1 MTETEIIDRLR
12 NDEDYY
18 GEFGKQYLSNSDIST
33 LLKDPLSLGVSK
45 TKTIPMLIGG
55 YFHTA
60 VLEPDKLHKFKIIE
74 ASTRNTK
81 KYKEISGGEMCLLQ
95 SEVDMINV
103 MSEKLLANN
112 VIKDLI
118 QNSNNE
124 YEKPGLIKLNNLM
137 WKGKSDILNHDD
149 KLIIDLKTTNDID
162 TFKYSAKK
170 YNYDSQAYI
179 YSKIF
184 GYEFL
189 FIAIDKNTYKI
200 GLFDC
205 STEFYQR
212 GEDKVAK
219 ACEIYDLFYNNDNFD
234 KNQYFINSTL

>member
-1 MTETEIIDRLR
+1 MTNEKIIERLR

-18 GEFGKQYLSNSDIST
+18 GKFGKQYMSNSDIGT
-33 LLKDPLSLGVSK
+33 LLKDPLSLGTSL
-45 TKTIPMLIGG
+45 TKTVPMLIGG

-60 VLEPDKLHKFKIIE
+60 VLEPNKLHQFKIVE
-74 ASTRNTK
+74 ASTRNTN

-95 SEVDMINV
+95 HEVDMINV
-103 MSEKLLANN
+103 MSEKLLTNN

-118 QNSNNE
+118 QNANNE
-124 YEKPGLIKLNNLM
+124 YEKPGLTKLNDLM
-137 WKGKSDILNHDD
+137 WKGKADILNHDD

-162 TFKYSAKK
+162 SFRYSAKK

-189 FIAIDKNTYKI
+189 FIAIDKNTHKI

-219 ACEIYDLFYNNDNFD
+219 ACEIYDLFYNNNNFD
-234 KNQYFINSTL
+234 KNQYFINNTL

>member
-1 MTETEIIDRLR
+1 
-12 NDEDYY
+12 
-18 GEFGKQYLSNSDIST
+18 
-33 LLKDPLSLGVSK
+33 
-45 TKTIPMLIGG
+45 MLIGG

-60 VLEPDKLHKFKIIE
+60 VLEPDKLHQFKIIE

-189 FIAIDKNTYKI
+189 FIAIDKNTHKI

>member
-1 MTETEIIDRLR
+1 MTEAKIIERLR

-18 GEFGKQYLSNSDIST
+18 GKFGKQYMSNSDIGT
-33 LLKDPLSLGVSK
+33 LLKDPLSLGISL
-45 TKTIPMLIGG
+45 TKTVPMLIGG

-60 VLEPDKLHKFKIIE
+60 VLEPDKLHQFTIIE

-95 SEVDMINV
+95 HEVDMINV

-124 YEKPGLIKLNNLM
+124 YEKPGLTKLNDLT
-137 WKGKSDILNHDD
+137 WKGKADILNHDD

-162 TFKYSAKK
+162 AFKYSAKK

-189 FIAIDKNTYKI
+189 FIAIDKNTHKI

-234 KNQYFINSTL
+234 KNQYFINNTL

>member
-60 VLEPDKLHKFKIIE
+60 VLEPDKLHQFKIIE

-162 TFKYSAKK
+162 NFKYSAKK

-179 YSKIF
+179 YSKMF

-189 FIAIDKNTYKI
+189 FIVIDKNTYKI

>member
-1 MTETEIIDRLR
+1 MTENKIIDRLR

-45 TKTIPMLIGG
+45 AKTIPMLIGG

-60 VLEPDKLHKFKIIE
+60 VLEPDKLHQFKIIE

-162 TFKYSAKK
+162 NFKYSAKK

-179 YSKIF
+179 YSKMF

-189 FIAIDKNTYKI
+189 FIVIDKNTYKI

>member
-1 MTETEIIDRLR
+1 MTEKQIIERLR

-18 GEFGKQYLSNSDIST
+18 GKFGKQYMSNSDIGT
-33 LLKDPLSLGVSK
+33 LLKNPLSLGVSL
-45 TKTIPMLIGG
+45 TKTVPMLIGG

-60 VLEPDKLHKFKIIE
+60 VLEPEKLHQFKIIE
-74 ASTRNTK
+74 SSTRNTN

-95 SEVDMINV
+95 HEVDMINV

-118 QNSNNE
+118 QNSDNE
-124 YEKPGLIKLNNLM
+124 YEKPGLTKLNDLT
-137 WKGKSDILNHDD
+137 WKGKADILNHDD

-162 TFKYSAKK
+162 SFRYSAKK

-189 FIAIDKNTYKI
+189 FIAIDKNTHKI

-234 KNQYFINSTL
+234 KNQYFINNTL

>member
-1 MTETEIIDRLR
+1 MTENKIIDRLR

-45 TKTIPMLIGG
+45 AKTIPMLIGG

-60 VLEPDKLHKFKIIE
+60 VLEPDKLHQFKIIE

-162 TFKYSAKK
+162 NFKYSAKK

-179 YSKIF
+179 YSKMF

-189 FIAIDKNTYKI
+189 FIVIDKNTHKI

>member
-18 GEFGKQYLSNSDIST
+18 GEFGKQYLSNSDIGT

-45 TKTIPMLIGG
+45 AKTIPMLIGG

-60 VLEPDKLHKFKIIE
+60 VLEPDKLHQFKIIE

-162 TFKYSAKK
+162 NFKYSAKK

-179 YSKIF
+179 YSKMF

-189 FIAIDKNTYKI
+189 FIVIDKNTHKI

>member
-33 LLKDPLSLGVSK
+33 LLKDPLSLGVS
-45 TKTIPMLIGG
+45 TAKTIPMLIGG

-189 FIAIDKNTYKI
+189 FIAIDKNTHKI

>member
-1 MTETEIIDRLR
+1 MTETEIISLLR
-12 NDEDYY
+12 NDENYY

-60 VLEPDKLHKFKIIE
+60 VLEPDKLHQFKIIE

-162 TFKYSAKK
+162 NFKYSAKK

-179 YSKIF
+179 YSKMF

-189 FIAIDKNTYKI
+189 FIVIDKNTYKI

>member
-1 MTETEIIDRLR
+1 MTEAKIIERLR

-18 GEFGKQYLSNSDIST
+18 GKFGKQYMSNSDIGT
-33 LLKDPLSLGVSK
+33 LLKDPLSLGVSL
-45 TKTIPMLIGG
+45 TKTVPMLIGG

-60 VLEPDKLHKFKIIE
+60 VLEPDKLHQFTIIE

-95 SEVDMINV
+95 HEVDMINV

-124 YEKPGLIKLNNLM
+124 YEKPGLTKLNDLT
-137 WKGKSDILNHDD
+137 WKGKADILNHDD

-162 TFKYSAKK
+162 AFKYSAKK

-189 FIAIDKNTYKI
+189 FIAIDKNTHKI

-234 KNQYFINSTL
+234 KNQYFINNTL

>member
-1 MTETEIIDRLR
+1 MTENKIIDRLR

-162 TFKYSAKK
+162 NFKYSAKK

-179 YSKIF
+179 YSKMF

-189 FIAIDKNTYKI
+189 FIVIDKNTYKI

>member
-45 TKTIPMLIGG
+45 AKTIPMLIGG

-60 VLEPDKLHKFKIIE
+60 VLEPDKLHQFKIIE

-179 YSKIF
+179 YSKMF

-189 FIAIDKNTYKI
+189 FIVIDKNTYKI

>member
-18 GEFGKQYLSNSDIST
+18 GEFGKQYLSNSDIGT

-45 TKTIPMLIGG
+45 AKTIPMLIGG

-60 VLEPDKLHKFKIIE
+60 VLEPDKLHQFKIIE

-162 TFKYSAKK
+162 NFKYSAKK

-179 YSKIF
+179 YSKMF

-189 FIAIDKNTYKI
+189 FIAVDKNTHKI

>member
-1 MTETEIIDRLR
+1 MTNEKIIERLR

-18 GEFGKQYLSNSDIST
+18 GKFGKQYMSNSDIGT
-33 LLKDPLSLGVSK
+33 LLKDPLSLGTSL
-45 TKTIPMLIGG
+45 TKTVPMLIGG

-60 VLEPDKLHKFKIIE
+60 VLEPNKLHQFKIVE
-74 ASTRNTK
+74 ASTRNTN

-95 SEVDMINV
+95 HEVDMINV
-103 MSEKLLANN
+103 MSEKLLTNN

-118 QNSNNE
+118 QNANNE
-124 YEKPGLIKLNNLM
+124 YEKPGLTKLNDLM
-137 WKGKSDILNHDD
+137 WKGKADILNHDD

-162 TFKYSAKK
+162 SFRYSAKK

-189 FIAIDKNTYKI
+189 FIAIDKNTHKI

-234 KNQYFINSTL
+234 KNQYFINNTL

>member
-1 MTETEIIDRLR
+1 MTEAKIIERLR

-18 GEFGKQYLSNSDIST
+18 GKFGKQYMSNSDIGT
-33 LLKDPLSLGVSK
+33 LLKDPLSLGVSL
-45 TKTIPMLIGG
+45 TKTVPMLIGG

-60 VLEPDKLHKFKIIE
+60 VLEPDKLHQFTIIE

-95 SEVDMINV
+95 HEVDMINV

-124 YEKPGLIKLNNLM
+124 YEKPGLTKLNDLT
-137 WKGKSDILNHDD
+137 WKGKADILNHDD

-162 TFKYSAKK
+162 AFKYSAKK

-189 FIAIDKNTYKI
+189 FIAIDKNTHKI

-205 STEFYQR
+205 SPEFYQR

-219 ACEIYDLFYNNDNFD
+219 ACEIYNLFYNNDNFD
-234 KNQYFINSTL
+234 KNQYFINNTL